1 MAQPVYYFDYAAAS
15 PLDSKVVD
23 AMMPYFSDD
32 FYNPSSP
39 YAPAVEVRRAY
50 QVAKQRLARTI
61 GASADELVMTA
72 GATESINLAIGGFS
86 GHKITSAVEHA
97 SVKKA
102 IQTGSHTILSVNR
115 HGLISA
121 AQVAEAIRD
130 DTELV
135 SVALANHEIGSVQP
149 IREIAQVI
157 EQYRRQRRAEGNKLP
172 LILHCDASQGFGL
185 IDIHVGRLGVDLLTL
200 NAGKIYG
207 PKQVGVLWVRPGV
220 IVTPRI
226 VGGGQESGLRSG
238 TENVAGVIGFAEAAH
253 IASEKRTHESKRLLK
268 LRDALERTLS
278 KRFPNAVLSGHPR
291 HRLANFCHI
300 SFPGIDAERLVFLLE
315 MDNVLVATGSACAA
329 NSGTRSAVLDAIG
342 LDPRVADGSLRLT
355 LGRGTTQEA
364 VEYAAAKIIAAVE
377 KEASRQGMSI

>member
-15 PLDSKVVD
+15 PLDSKVIE
-23 AMMPYFSDD
+23 AMMPYFSDN

-50 QVAKQRLARTI
+50 HAAKQRLAHTI

-86 GHKITSAVEHA
+86 GHKVTSAVEHA

-102 IQTGSHTILSVNR
+102 TQTGDHTILPVDH

-121 AQVAEAIRD
+121 AQVDEAIQD
-130 DTELV
+130 GTEVV

-149 IREIAQVI
+149 IRDIAKVI
-157 EQYRRQRRAEGNKLP
+157 EQRRRQRRVEGNKLP
-172 LILHCDASQGFGL
+172 LVLHCDASQGFGL

-207 PKQVGVLWVRPGV
+207 PKQVGLLWVRPGV

-253 IASEKRTHESKRLLK
+253 IASEKRAHESKRLLK
-268 LRDALERTLS
+268 LRDSLERTLI
-278 KRFPNAVLSGHPR
+278 KRFPTAVLSGHPR

-329 NSGTRSAVLDAIG
+329 NSGTRSAVLNAIG
-342 LDPRVADGSLRLT
+342 LEPQVADGSLRLT

-364 VEYAAAKIIAAVE
+364 IEYAAAKIITAVE